1 MEILRLCKHLWFS
14 NTHTQKS
21 QANLYFEILFFFD
34 NDKDKTLILTQVQK
48 QITNEHKRKKKT
60 TTSDH
65 GSGVLTFQF

>member
-48 QITNEHKRKKKT
+48 QITNEHKRKKKK

>member
-1 MEILRLCKHLWFS
+1 MWFS

-48 QITNEHKRKKKT
+48 QITNEHKRKKKK

-65 GSGVLTFQF
+65 GSGVLTFQFWSQNMKI